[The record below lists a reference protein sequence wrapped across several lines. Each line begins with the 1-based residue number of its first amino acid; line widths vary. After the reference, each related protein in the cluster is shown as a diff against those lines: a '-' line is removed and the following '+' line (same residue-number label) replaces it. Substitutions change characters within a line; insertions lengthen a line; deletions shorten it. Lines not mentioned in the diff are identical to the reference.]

1 MTSSLDVAKSKSN
14 SKGYPGDIIKSRY
27 HFFASSNSSFVIVFF
42 SIRVGQVKL
51 ILTIIT
57 QSH

>member
-1 MTSSLDVAKSKSN
+1 
-14 SKGYPGDIIKSRY
+14 
-27 HFFASSNSSFVIVFF
+27 VFF

>member
-1 MTSSLDVAKSKSN
+1 
-14 SKGYPGDIIKSRY
+14 
-27 HFFASSNSSFVIVFF
+27 VFF

-57 QSH
+57 QSR